1 MTQVLL
7 LNSNMAA
14 IKTVSLQRA
23 ISLISKGKVDVI
35 EADPNRKLRSPSVT
49 WEFPLVLRL
58 RYFARVP
65 KRKQTWSRRGVFN
78 RDSWRCVYCGKS
90 LDRETA
96 TIDHVIPLETCSKMG
111 IPASVWSNTVCSC
124 AKCNLRK
131 TNRSLRDSGMKFVDP
146 NYEPKTPR
154 ANYVIAS
161 GDVPSA
167 WRVYL
172 EI

>member
-23 ISLISKGKVDVI
+23 ISLIGKGKVDVI
-35 EADPNRKLRSPSVT
+35 ETDPNRKLRSPSVT

-78 RDSWRCVYCGKS
+78 RDGWRCVYCGKS
-90 LDRETA
+90 LDRNTA
-96 TIDHVIPLETCSKMG
+96 TIDHIVPRIECKKLG
-111 IPASVWSNTVCSC
+111 IKESTWSNTCSSC
-124 AKCNLRK
+124 ESCNKRK
-131 TNRSLRDSGMKFVDP
+131 SSRSLRDSGMKFFDP

-154 ANYVIAS
+154 ANYLIAS
-161 GDVPSA
+161 GDIPSS

-172 EI
+172 EV

>member
-58 RYFARVP
+58 RYYAHVP
-65 KRKQTWSRRGVFN
+65 KRKQIWSRRGVFN
-78 RDSWRCVYCGKS
+78 RDGWRCQYCGCS
-90 LDRETA
+90 LTRENA
-96 TIDHVIPLETCSKMG
+96 TIDHIVPRIECKKLGTKES
-111 IPASVWSNTVCSC
+111 SWSNTCASC
-124 AKCNLRK
+124 PTCNRRK
-131 TNRSLRDSGMKFVDP
+131 GARSLRDSGMKFIDP

-154 ANYVIAS
+154 VNYVIAS
-161 GDVPSA
+161 GDIPSS

-172 EI
+172 EV